1 MTIKIENIPDGQKIK
16 SINFNIDF
24 ESGATEVS
32 ETFVK
37 MPVAEKPPTPYETII
52 TPCNMKTG
60 VNETTPITAVDIE
73 QRAPKEV
80 PNEMLDMEF

>member
-24 ESGATEVS
+24 ESGDS

-37 MPVAEKPPTPYETII
+37 MPVVERPLTPYEQII
-52 TPCNMKTG
+52 VPMNTTG
-60 VNETTPITAVDIE
+60 VNETSPITSVDIE

>member
-24 ESGATEVS
+24 ESGDS

-37 MPVAEKPPTPYETII
+37 MPVVERPSTPYEQII
-52 TPCNMKTG
+52 VPMNTTG

>member
-24 ESGATEVS
+24 ESGDS

-37 MPVAEKPPTPYETII
+37 IPVVERPPTPYEQVIVPMNT
-52 TPCNMKTG
+52 TG
-60 VNETTPITAVDIE
+60 VNETTPISPITAVDIE

>member
-24 ESGATEVS
+24 ESGDS

-37 MPVAEKPPTPYETII
+37 MPVVERPLTPYEQII
-52 TPCNMKTG
+52 VPMNTTG

>member
-37 MPVAEKPPTPYETII
+37 MPVAEKTPTPI
-52 TPCNMKTG
+52 TPCNMKTTG